1 MLADGRWTPTGRFG
15 RCGGLRL
22 KAHSVGATGG
32 KMNTVKGSGLRVD
45 RRRIA
50 DVARR
55 FRDRTSGSTASEY
68 ALLLGLL
75 VMVLVISISM
85 FGGAVSS
92 LFSSYPQLISS

>member
-1 MLADGRWTPTGRFG
+1 MKV
-15 RCGGLRL
+15 GL
-22 KAHSVGATGG
+22 
-32 KMNTVKGSGLRVD
+32 KMRDMPWKV
-45 RRRIA
+45 A

-55 FRDRTSGSTASEY
+55 ARDKTDGSTASEY

-85 FGGAVSS
+85 FGGAVTS